1 MEQGRVR
8 VNGVV
13 VTSFAARIDP
23 ERDVVEVDGRRVV
36 ARARVRWI
44 AFHKPGDA
52 ITTRT
57 DKHGGRTVYDL
68 LPAELRP
75 LHYVGRLDRDTEGL
89 LLLSND
95 GDLTHGLTHPSSEIE
110 REYHAGVAG
119 LPTQDVLARLTLGV
133 ELHDGPARAL
143 RVRRLADEPEGGVLA
158 LVLAEGRNREVRRLF
173 EAVGHPVR
181 WLRRVRFG
189 PIRLGDLPRGAW
201 RDLTDAEIEDLR
213 RAVGPAR

>member
-1 MEQGRVR
+1 MEAGRVR
-8 VNGVV
+8 VNGEV
-13 VTSFAARIDP
+13 VTSFATRVHP
-23 ERDVVEVDGRRVV
+23 ERDVVEVDGQRVTV
-36 ARARVRWI
+36 RERVRWI

-68 LPAELRP
+68 LPPELRP

-95 GDLTHGLTHPSSEIE
+95 GDVTHGLTHPSSEVE

-119 LPTQDVLARLTLGV
+119 NPTQDVLARLTLGV
-133 ELHDGPARAL
+133 ELDDGPARAL
-143 RVRRLADEPEGGVLA
+143 RARRLPDDPEGGVIA

-173 EAVGHPVR
+173 EAVGHRVR

-189 PIRLGDLPRGAW
+189 PIRLGELPRGEW
-201 RDLTDAEIEDLR
+201 RDLAEDEIEALR
-213 RAVGPAR
+213 EASGR